1 MAIPVSSL
9 RKIVVTGAT
18 GKQGGALIEALLAQ
32 PTPAFEIYA
41 ITRKKSSPSAQRLLS
56 RPNVH
61 LIEGNFSDPTTSFSQ
76 IKDPWG
82 LFSVTIPT
90 NAAKEESQ
98 GKAMTAAALSSG
110 VKHIVFTATDRGGPE
125 ISSTTPTPIPHFASK
140 YNIEQDI
147 ITQTPSHNATYT
159 LLRPVAFFENISN
172 NFLGRAFI
180 SMWRLNN
187 EPNST
192 NKLQLISTSDIGRIA
207 AQAFLHHSSP
217 KYKNSAISLAG
228 QELTLHEAQQTFQ
241 SVTGTP
247 LPETYPVLARIIKWL
262 LHEQLGVMFNW
273 FKTNGF
279 GAEIKTLREE
289 YPFLK
294 DFRTWLEEESAWK
307 KKQDK

>member
-1 MAIPVSSL
+1 MATPVSSL

-56 RPNVH
+56 SPNVH
-61 LIEGNFSDPTTSFSQ
+61 LIEGDFSNPAAIFSQ

-90 NAAKEESQ
+90 NATKEESQ

-110 VKHIVFTATDRGGPE
+110 VKHIVFTATDRGGPQ
-125 ISSTTPTPIPHFASK
+125 ISSITPTPIPHFASK
-140 YNIEQDI
+140 YKIEQDI

-180 SMWRLNN
+180 SMWRLN
-187 EPNST
+187 EPNT
-192 NKLQLISTSDIGRIA
+192 TLQLISTSDIGLIA

-217 KYKNSAISLAG
+217 KYKNQAISLAG
-228 QELTLHEAQQTFQ
+228 EELTLLEAEQTFQ
-241 SVTGTP
+241 SVTGTA
-247 LPETYPVLARIIKWL
+247 LPETYPFLARIIKWVL
-262 LHEQLGVMFNW
+262 NEQLGIMFDW

-279 GAEIKTLREE
+279 GVEIKSLKEE

-307 KKQDK
+307 KKK